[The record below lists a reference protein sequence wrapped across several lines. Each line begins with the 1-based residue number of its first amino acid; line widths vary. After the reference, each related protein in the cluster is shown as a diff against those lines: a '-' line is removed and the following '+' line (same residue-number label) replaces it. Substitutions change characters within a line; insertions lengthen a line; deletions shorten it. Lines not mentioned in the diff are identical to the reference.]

1 MFLQI
6 GPPESPK
13 QESMPPRN
21 QLDEVFFGE
30 DFFGLYQYL
39 VGSVYF
45 DNLLFLAA
53 SLSVVKRYL
62 TPYTESTI
70 LILTLPELPNF
81 LFLSFKRDF

>member
-53 SLSVVKRYL
+53 SLSVVKKIFHSLHR
-62 TPYTESTI
+62 EHNFN
-70 LILTLPELPNF
+70 PN
-81 LFLSFKRDF
+81 LA